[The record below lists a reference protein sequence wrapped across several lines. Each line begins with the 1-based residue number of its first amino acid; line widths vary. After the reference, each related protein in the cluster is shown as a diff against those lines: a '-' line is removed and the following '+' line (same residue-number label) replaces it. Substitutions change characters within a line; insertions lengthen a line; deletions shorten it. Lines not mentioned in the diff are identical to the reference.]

1 MYSTRNGGKSVVAE
15 RFIRTVKDKMCKHMT
30 AVSKMCILITWM
42 DIINQYNNIYQR
54 TIKLSLLKLKIMHIV
69 TTLKKL
75 MIKILNL
82 KLVIM
87 LEHQNT
93 KNIFA
98 RGYTPKWSEEVFLIK
113 EVKNTVPW
121 TVIMMKKMMMK
132 KLLENYMKKN
142 YKK

>member
-15 RFIRTVKDKMCKHMT
+15 RFIRTVKDKMCKHMA

-93 KNIFA
+93 KTF
-98 RGYTPKWSEEVFLIK
+98 
-113 EVKNTVPW
+113 
-121 TVIMMKKMMMK
+121 
-132 KLLENYMKKN
+132 LLEDILQSGLKKFL
-142 YKK
+142 